1 MEFFLDTAD
10 VDEIREIASWG
21 ILDGVTTNPSLIKKS
36 GRDFKQVVAE
46 IASIC
51 DGPISAEVTAMDTD
65 GMVAQALELKGEL
78 PDNVIIKIPCVPE
91 GLAATRILTD
101 KGIKTNVTLI
111 FSAAQALM
119 AAKAGATYVSPF
131 IGRID
136 DTGHD
141 GMTLIAEIMDTWSN
155 YDISTKVLAA
165 SIRHPTHVL
174 QCIQLGAH
182 TATMPTALRA
192 PIPFVSS
199 QPRRG
204 TCRAGVNTCWP
215 ITKTTAR
222 FTSGSSILALLP
234 RKLPTRQLTT
244 ET

>member
-10 VDEIREIASWG
+10 VDEIREIAAWG

-36 GRDFKQVVAE
+36 GRDFKQVVGE

-51 DGPISAEVTAMDTD
+51 DGPISAEVTALDTA
-65 GMVAQALELKGEL
+65 GMIEQALVLKAEL
-78 PDNVIIKIPCVPE
+78 PENVIIKIPCTPE
-91 GLAATRILTD
+91 GLAATKALTD

-111 FSAAQALM
+111 FSSSQALM

-136 DTGHD
+136 DTGHE
-141 GMTLIAEIMDTWSN
+141 GMNLIAEIMTTWDN
-155 YDISTKVLAA
+155 YPEITTKVLAA

-182 TATMPTALRA
+182 TATMPAK
-192 PIPFVSS
+192 IF
-199 QPRRG
+199 
-204 TCRAGVNTCWP
+204 
-215 ITKTTAR
+215 
-222 FTSGSSILALLP
+222 
-234 RKLPTRQLTT
+234 RQLIKHPLTDKGIDGFMRDWADV
-244 ET
+244 EAAGNA

>member
-1 MEFFLDTAD
+1 MKEHLNPSGELKERFGGSGTMEFFLDTAD
-10 VDEIREIASWG
+10 VDEIREIAAWG

-51 DGPISAEVTAMDTD
+51 DGPISAEVTAMDTQ
-65 GMVAQALELKGEL
+65 GMVVQGRALKAEL
-78 PDNVIIKIPCVPE
+78 PENVIIKIPCTPE
-91 GLAATRILTD
+91 GLAATKILTED
-101 KGIKTNVTLI
+101 GIKTNVTLI
-111 FSAAQALM
+111 FSASQALM

-141 GMTLIAEIMDTWSN
+141 GMNLIAEIMDTWNN
-155 YDISTKVLAA
+155 YPSITTKVLAA

-182 TATMPTALRA
+182 TATMPA
-192 PIPFVSS
+192 
-199 QPRRG
+199 
-204 TCRAGVNTCWP
+204 
-215 ITKTTAR
+215 KT
-222 FTSGSSILALLP
+222 F
-234 RKLPTRQLTT
+234 RQLMTHPLT
-244 ET
+244 DKGLAGFMKDWAEVEKAGNA

>member
-36 GRDFKQVVAE
+36 GRDFKTVVAE

-65 GMVAQALELKGEL
+65 GMVKQALELKAEL
-78 PDNVIIKIPCVPE
+78 PENVIIKIPCVPE
-91 GLAATRILTD
+91 GLAATKILTE

-141 GMTLIAEIMDTWSN
+141 GMTLIAEIMETWNN
-155 YDISTKVLAA
+155 YPEISTKVLAA

-182 TATMPTALRA
+182 TATMPTK
-192 PIPFVSS
+192 IF
-199 QPRRG
+199 
-204 TCRAGVNTCWP
+204 
-215 ITKTTAR
+215 
-222 FTSGSSILALLP
+222 
-234 RKLPTRQLTT
+234 RQLVKHPLTDKGIDGFMKDWA
-244 ET
+244 EVEAAGKA

>member
-1 MEFFLDTAD
+1 MKKRGNPSGELKERIGGWGIMEFFLDTAD
-10 VDEIREIASWG
+10 VDEIREIAAWG

-51 DGPISAEVTAMDTD
+51 DGPISAEVTAMDTE
-65 GMVAQALELKGEL
+65 GMVVQGRALKAEL
-78 PDNVIIKIPCVPE
+78 PENVIIKIPCTPE
-91 GLAATRILTD
+91 GLAATKILTED
-101 KGIKTNVTLI
+101 GIQTNVTLI
-111 FSAAQALM
+111 FSASQALM

-141 GMTLIAEIMDTWSN
+141 GMNLIAEIMETWNN
-155 YDISTKVLAA
+155 YPSITTKVLAA

-182 TATMPTALRA
+182 TATMPA
-192 PIPFVSS
+192 
-199 QPRRG
+199 
-204 TCRAGVNTCWP
+204 
-215 ITKTTAR
+215 KT
-222 FTSGSSILALLP
+222 F
-234 RKLPTRQLTT
+234 RQLMTHPLT
-244 ET
+244 DKGLAGFMKDWAEVEKAGNA